1 MLSSKQVYGILFPF
15 TSIQLFLIYFF
26 THSRHYGD
34 LTTIVP
40 EASWMQSEPNKL
52 TESKLSG
59 NKEENLYEQLP
70 EYTSPQNDTR
80 TQQTSS
86 GTNPLTWESFTEGL
100 PYSIPNADD
109 VQFNFRGDLV
119 DPYEPFPQHH

>member
-1 MLSSKQVYGILFPF
+1 M
-15 TSIQLFLIYFF
+15 
-26 THSRHYGD
+26 
-34 LTTIVP
+34 P

-70 EYTSPQNDTR
+70 EYTSPQSDTR

-86 GTNPLTWESFTEGL
+86 GTNPLTWESFTEDF
-100 PYSIPNADD
+100 PYSTPNADD

-119 DPYEPFPQHH
+119 NPYEPFPQHH

>member
-1 MLSSKQVYGILFPF
+1 MVYSLYSLEF
-15 TSIQLFLIYFF
+15 QLFSIHYF
-26 THSRHYGD
+26 TYSRHYGD

-40 EASWMQSEPNKL
+40 EASWMEKEPNKL

-70 EYTSPQNDTR
+70 EYTPPQNDAC

-86 GTNPLTWESFTEGL
+86 GTNPFRWESFTEGF
-100 PYSIPNADD
+100 PYLTPNTDD

-119 DPYEPFPQHH
+119 DPYEPFPHHP